1 MAVTYNNKMEDSLI
15 TKIQL
20 FLFSKAFEDDFK
32 INDYFEINKIDNIKI
47 QFQNF
52 KVTNDLANLYSSKY
66 FQSKEDSEITYNN
79 KTNRI
84 MEIVSKLMLN
94 KQYMLS
100 KTNLK
105 KHRDIF
111 KALKEVYREEFNK
124 IFPKDEFDNL
134 LKKNECSYC
143 GITIEAIEELG
154 KKGKLNNKRSDTRGY
169 SLEIDRKLPNLEYS
183 SENCCMSCYWCNNA
197 KTDEFSPKEFKPIAK
212 GINEMWNIRLTQ
224 INHKNYVS
232 FPENKNGNEKIWE
245 IDFNTTH

>member
-1 MAVTYNNKMEDSLI
+1 MAVTYNSKMEDSLI

-20 FLFSKAFEDDFK
+20 FLFNKAFEQNFK
-32 INDYFEINKIDNIKI
+32 INNYFIEKNIEDIKKDFNEFKI
-47 QFQNF
+47 
-52 KVTNDLANLYSSKY
+52 TNNLANLYSSKY
-66 FQSKEDSEITYNN
+66 FQLEEDSEITYNN
-79 KTNRI
+79 KTKRI

-105 KHRDIF
+105 EHRDIF
-111 KALKEVYREEFNK
+111 EALKEVYREEFNK

-143 GITIEAIEELG
+143 GITIKAIEELG

-224 INHKNYVS
+224 IHHKNHVS
-232 FPENKNGNEKIWE
+232 FPENNIWQV
-245 IDFNTTH
+245 DFNTTY